1 MVSRTRTGAR
11 AAASRR
17 VGPKDREAATAKKL
31 VRVPDSAR
39 ARQKGA
45 RRLKDANPH
54 QRVDLT
60 LTLRGPKLPDA
71 ATFARRTPS
80 LAQFRA
86 KCGASKADANKVSK
100 VLRKFGLSIDEVSLE
115 TRSMKVSGTVAE
127 MEAAFHPHLGI
138 YESAKQGTFR
148 DREGEYKVPAELQK
162 IITAVLGFG
171 ERRVAGR
178 KPSKVAAKTAH
189 PLKPFAPRDIEDHYR
204 FPQGRGAGQK
214 IALAEFGGGYF
225 ADDLSAYCQLFDR
238 DVPTVK
244 RISIDAPIR
253 NLAQMKRLKPANRS
267 DEIDCTG
274 EVMMDVQ
281 IVAGLCPQAEI
292 LVYFAKDHQKGW
304 VDLLNQAIMDR
315 PVVLSIS
322 WGAAEDSGDWS
333 KAALNAINERLNLA
347 ALRGVTVCCAAGD
360 DGSGDM
366 QTNKRAH
373 VDFPSSSPYSLA
385 VGGTMIRHKSGKA
398 VEQTWRVGKGR
409 RIRDVGGATGG
420 GVSSIFPKP
429 DWQKVSVASLN
440 KNGIKGRIVPDLAAL
455 AGPPMYDLIFQGERS
470 PGGGTS
476 ASTPVLASLI
486 ARVNALLPPRKRQRW
501 LTPLLYGKTSHG
513 PAMGRLVCHD
523 ITIGNNVS
531 NPKPGIGFEAGSGFD
546 AVSGWGVP
554 IGASLLLALGGAV

>member
-1 MVSRTRTGAR
+1 M
-11 AAASRR
+11 RR
-17 VGPKDREAATAKKL
+17 QAVPAKQL
-31 VRVPDSAR
+31 VVVRNSAR

-45 RRLKDANPH
+45 KRLRDASPQ
-54 QRVDLT
+54 QRVDVT

-71 ATFARRTPS
+71 AIFARRPPS

-86 KCGASKADANKVSK
+86 RCGASRADANKVSQ

-115 TRSMKVSGTVAE
+115 TRSMKVSGTVAQ
-127 MEAAFHPHLGI
+127 MEAAFHPNLGI

-148 DREGEYKVPAELQK
+148 DREGEYEVPAELQP

-178 KPSKVAAKTAH
+178 KPSKTAAKATH
-189 PLKPFAPRDIEDHYR
+189 PLKPFAPQDIENHYR
-204 FPQGRGAGQK
+204 FPHGRGSGQR
-214 IALAEFGGGYF
+214 IAVAEFGGGYF
-225 ADDLSAYCQLFDR
+225 AEDLAAYCKLFDR
-238 DVPTVK
+238 DLPTVK

-253 NLAQMKRLKPANRS
+253 NLAQMKRLKPAQRR
-267 DEIDCTG
+267 DEIGYTG

-281 IVAGLCPQAEI
+281 IVAGLCPEAEI

-304 VDLLNQAIMDR
+304 VDLLNQTIKDR
-315 PVVLSIS
+315 PVALSIS

-347 ALRGVTVCCAAGD
+347 ALLGITVCCASGD

-366 QTNKRAH
+366 QTDKRAH

-385 VGGTMIRHKSGKA
+385 VGGSMIRHKAGKA

-420 GVSSIFPKP
+420 GVSSIFAKP
-429 DWQKVSVASLN
+429 GWQKVSVASLN
-440 KNGIKGRIVPDLAAL
+440 KGGFKGRVVPDLTAL
-455 AGPPMYDLIFQGERS
+455 AGPPMYDLIFRGERS

-486 ARVNALLPPRKRQRW
+486 ARVNALLPSRKRQRW
-501 LTPLLYGKTSHG
+501 LTPLLYAKTSHG
-513 PAMGRLVCHD
+513 FAMGRLVCHD

-531 NPKPGIGFEAGSGFD
+531 NPKPGIGFKAGPGFD

-554 IGASLLLALGGAV
+554 IGASLLLALGGSV